1 MIGNLKRCTLVCT
14 IVAAFSMA
22 GALDSSSQRY
32 AVLSAVSSQ
41 VFVVCEAAGEGND
54 RGGISAPAYGGYI
67 TPAAKRYFR
76 EAQLGSQ
83 PLLAR
88 SVARVSQNYAD
99 QPPKKS
105 VWTAAVFP

>member
-41 VFVVCEAAGEGND
+41 VFVVCEQLEREMIAVGLVPLRTVDTLPLQQSVIFE
-54 RGGISAPAYGGYI
+54 
-67 TPAAKRYFR
+67 KR
-76 EAQLGSQ
+76 
-83 PLLAR
+83 
-88 SVARVSQNYAD
+88 N
-99 QPPKKS
+99 
-105 VWTAAVFP
+105 